1 MSITVNS
8 SDVDKLLEPVSAAQ
22 PAGVDLEYDPDFAE
36 MERAAVGEPER
47 QVGDSIKEAIPPNW
61 QMVERLA
68 KNLAT
73 QTKDLRV
80 AAYLVRAALANHGFP
95 GFHAGVSLMRGYV
108 ENYWDTLHPLLDPDD
123 DNDPTAR
130 INAIKSLV
138 DPSTSL
144 FLVRTATIIRS
155 RSTGSFSLRDFWIAK
170 GDQPPPA
177 NLTTVPTM
185 AMIEGAVQDCS
196 LDELQATAT
205 AVDQAIVAVKEI
217 ERIATAKVDSG
228 NGPELSALVKDLQ
241 AIAKILTNWL
251 GQRGVDAA
259 QATTEVATADAGPTV
274 VQSVTVAAVAPATA
288 VGIPGQITNR
298 REAIECLDRICQ
310 WFETYEPSSPL
321 PLLLKRAKRLSSKS
335 FLEILRDITPEGLT
349 QAKALGGV
357 MSEDLEALSPAPAPT
372 PAPERKSVA
381 AKPAARPRDD
391 EY

>member
-1 MSITVNS
+1 MDLVESAVAKAILWRDISPGHGGGTTSGDVNHREFIGRRQAFGTCFGS
-8 SDVDKLLEPVSAAQ
+8 PT
-22 PAGVDLEYDPDFAE
+22 AGVDLEYDPDFAE

-217 ERIATAKVDSG
+217 ERIATGKVDSG

-274 VQSVTVAAVAPATA
+274 VQSVTVAAVA
-288 VGIPGQITNR
+288 R
-298 REAIECLDRICQ
+298 RLQLVSRARSR
-310 WFETYEPSSPL
+310 TG
-321 PLLLKRAKRLSSKS
+321 AKRLNASIAFVSGSK
-335 FLEILRDITPEGLT
+335 R
-349 QAKALGGV
+349 
-357 MSEDLEALSPAPAPT
+357 MSHQV
-372 PAPERKSVA
+372 RF
-381 AKPAARPRDD
+381 R
-391 EY
+391 YY